1 MRNKAKPLPSPH
13 SERYLAAMRFGSL
26 ARLWFGT
33 ACALAGF
40 GCADASGRF
49 QQFEDRRVALGEAGA
64 SSQTGIAG
72 AAGAEGGCQ
81 PPAPG
86 VVHGLA
92 LLALETTTTPGSAI
106 LFFGEVETPE
116 LGGSTAVKY
125 SYKALDAKDR
135 HTEVGEPL
143 VVGPYAIGP
152 DGNFDAPTD
161 RSTLPGSANAILPGV
176 EIDSQ
181 LTLHGTIC
189 GVSDFY
195 CGTVTGTVY
204 APIQGP
210 TTGQFGLLLVP
221 SIDAIP
227 ARPRFGC
234 DEDALAVELE

>member
-1 MRNKAKPLPSPH
+1 MRL
-13 SERYLAAMRFGSL
+13 GSL
-26 ARLWFGT
+26 ARLLLGF
-33 ACALAGF
+33 ASALAGF

-64 SSQTGIAG
+64 SSATGIAG
-72 AAGAEGGCQ
+72 AAGADAGCQ

-92 LLALETTTTPGSAI
+92 LLALETETTPGSAI

-116 LGGSTAVKY
+116 LDGSTAVKY
-125 SYKALDAKDR
+125 SYKALDATDR
-135 HTEVGEPL
+135 RTEVGEPL
-143 VVGPYAIGP
+143 VVGPYAIGA
-152 DGNFDAPTD
+152 DGRFDAPTD

-176 EIDSQ
+176 EINSQ

-204 APIQGP
+204 SPIQGP
-210 TTGQFGLLLVP
+210 TKGQFGLLLVP
-221 SIDAIP
+221 SVDDIP

-234 DEDALAVELE
+234 DEDALAPELTEP